1 MKTVPL
7 HTPNSSQGTCIQR
20 NCISESRTHKVANII
35 AIIVGILILAAGLA
49 CSVLFGAEL
58 GMLYT
63 MVALGA
69 SVAVGVLLLSLG
81 ASCLTCRSLTSKTIR
96 IEKKDEPKRRYID
109 DAQISNLKQNI
120 VSTSGGIE
128 EAHRNLDKV
137 LEDYEK
143 ARSEHKELV
152 KKRDDANKEMLD
164 ASKRYAKA
172 RIKLGTVSEKIK
184 QQTLVDADLSRR
196 SGVAS
201 SKGWDS
207 LQRDVT
213 VCKNDLEAA
222 EAAYQGAVS
231 AFEVAN
237 QAVIEKEKS
246 LEVQLLVP
254 AYTTLQG
261 LLTKQV
267 RDYSVLI
274 DSLEEKILGLQTR
287 ILDLTN
293 QEVEL
298 KARIRELEAK
308 NAADVAAKEDLEKA
322 LADLRQS
329 KDDLQRELE
338 AKIAQLVQ
346 EKIEVSEQLNDE
358 IRKLKE
364 DRARGIL
371 ESKVDDLEKE
381 IRTWRENVDS
391 KSKEIE
397 ELREA
402 LRNANAKSEQE
413 RSASQ
418 AEIEKLLAQLR
429 EANQKILQLTEISN
443 QVNIVKDKNRILQ
456 QQLKE
461 AQEKNKQ
468 DAALHQQHLNSL
480 KQLHS
485 QEKDEIKADYEKKI
499 NDLKVKYEA
508 IVNELKQARDRDRFE
523 YDTQKSNLE
532 KEHKQEKLD
541 YETKITNLK
550 SNYEIKLS
558 DLKKTQKEEKTQL
571 ETDKSD
577 FEKKCGVANND
588 LEQKKQELNTK
599 EQEII
604 RLKNTLVLYQ
614 AMVSSYEEKITKLKA
629 TELDKFKKD
638 KTTLQNVTEGAI
650 HYTKAEV
657 SGFQKILTQVQLDD
671 ANKQIV
677 DLKASISNLEEDKKK
692 LERDLESAR
701 NTNDLTRSLIKSERE
716 VEKLKATCQLM
727 KSSLSTEDQKKIQD
741 ILDGKN

>member
-7 HTPNSSQGTCIQR
+7 HTPNSSEGTCIQR

-35 AIIVGILILAAGLA
+35 AIIFGILILAAGLA

-109 DAQISNLKQNI
+109 DTKISNLKQNI
-120 VSTSGGIE
+120 VSNSGGIE
-128 EAHRNLDKV
+128 EARKNLDKV
-137 LEDYEK
+137 VEDYEK
-143 ARSEHKELV
+143 ARSEYKELI

-172 RIKLGTVSEKIK
+172 RTKLGTVSEKIK
-184 QQTLVDADLSRR
+184 QQTLLDADLSRR

-213 VCKNDLEAA
+213 TSKNDLETA
-222 EAAYQGAVS
+222 EAAYQGAVA
-231 AFEVAN
+231 AFEAAN

-254 AYTTLQG
+254 AYTTLQD

-267 RDYSVLI
+267 RDCTSLI
-274 DSLEEKILGLQTR
+274 DSLEEKILELQTS

-298 KARIRELEAK
+298 RARIRELESK

-322 LADLRQS
+322 LAVLRQS
-329 KDDLQRELE
+329 KDDLQKELE

-364 DRARGIL
+364 DRARCVL
-371 ESKVDDLEKE
+371 EGKVDELEKE

-397 ELREA
+397 DLREA
-402 LRNANAKSEQE
+402 LRNINAKSEQE
-413 RSASQ
+413 RSALQ
-418 AEIEKLLAQLR
+418 TEIEKLLAQLK

-443 QVNIVKDKNRILQ
+443 QVNIVNDKNRILQ

-468 DAALHQQHLNSL
+468 DAALHRQHLDSL

-485 QEKDEIKADYEKKI
+485 QEKDEIKAEYQRKI

-508 IVNELKQARDRDRFE
+508 IVNELKQARDKDRSE
-523 YDTQKSNLE
+523 YETQKTESDAE
-532 KEHKQEKLD
+532 RKRERIE
-541 YETKITNLK
+541 YETKIANLK
-550 SNYEIKLS
+550 SNYEIKLR
-558 DLKKTQKEEKTQL
+558 DLKNTNKEEKTKL
-571 ETDKSD
+571 ETDKDD
-577 FEKKCGVANND
+577 FERKCNLANSE
-588 LEQKKQELNTK
+588 LEKQKAEVNNR

-614 AMVSSYEEKITKLKA
+614 AMVSSYEEKIIKLKA
-629 TELDKFKKD
+629 SELDKFKKD
-638 KTTLQNVTEGAI
+638 KTTLQNVESGVV
-650 HYTKAEV
+650 HYSKAEV
-657 SGFQKILTQVQLDD
+657 SGFQKTMLQTQLEE
-671 ANKQIV
+671 ANKKIV
-677 DLKASISNLEEDKKK
+677 DLKATIVGLEGDKGK
-692 LERDLESAR
+692 LERELEGSR
-701 NTNDLTRSLIKSERE
+701 NTNDLTKDLIKSQKN

-727 KSSLSTEDQKKIQD
+727 KSSLSPEDQKKIQD
-741 ILDGKN
+741 ILDDKN

>member
-63 MVALGA
+63 MVVLGA

-128 EAHRNLDKV
+128 EARKNLDKV

-143 ARSEHKELV
+143 AKSEYKELV
-152 KKRDDANKEMLD
+152 KKRDDANKEMGD
-164 ASKRYAKA
+164 ASKKYAKA
-172 RIKLGTVSEKIK
+172 RTKLGTVSEKIK
-184 QQTLVDADLSRR
+184 QQTLLDADLSRR

-213 VCKNDLEAA
+213 IAKNELEAA

-231 AFEVAN
+231 AFEAAN
-237 QAVIEKEKS
+237 LAVIEKEKS

-254 AYTTLQG
+254 AYTTLQQ

-267 RDYSVLI
+267 KDYSVLI
-274 DSLEEKILGLQTR
+274 DSLEEKILELQTR
-287 ILDLTN
+287 ILNLTN

-298 KARIRELEAK
+298 RARIRELEAK
-308 NAADVAAKEDLEKA
+308 NAADVAAKEDLEKT

-329 KDDLQRELE
+329 KDDLQKELE
-338 AKIAQLVQ
+338 AKITQLVQ

-371 ESKVDDLEKE
+371 ESRIDELEKE

-402 LRNANAKSEQE
+402 LRNTNAKSEQE

-418 AEIEKLLAQLR
+418 AEIEKLLEQLR

-468 DAALHQQHLNSL
+468 DAILHQQHLNSL
-480 KQLHS
+480 KQLHA
-485 QEKDEIKADYEKKI
+485 QEKEGIKAEYEKKI
-499 NDLKVKYEA
+499 NDLKVKHEA
-508 IVNELKQARDRDRFE
+508 IVNELKQARDRDRSE

-532 KEHKQEKLD
+532 KEHKQEKSD
-541 YETKITNLK
+541 YETKITKLK
-550 SNYEIKLS
+550 SGYEVKLS
-558 DLKKTQKEEKTQL
+558 DLRNSNREEKTRL
-571 ETDKSD
+571 ETDKDD
-577 FEKKCGVANND
+577 FERKYSVANND

-599 EQEII
+599 EQEIV

-614 AMVSSYEEKITKLKA
+614 AMVGSYEEKITKLKA
-629 TELDKFKKD
+629 SELDKFKKD
-638 KTTLQNVTEGAI
+638 KVTLQNVTEGAI
-650 HYTKAEV
+650 HYSKADV
-657 SGFQKILTQVQLDD
+657 SGFQKILTQTQLDD

-677 DLKASISNLEEDKKK
+677 ELKEKIDSLEGDKRGLEVDLKNA
-692 LERDLESAR
+692 RDTS
-701 NTNDLTRSLIKSERE
+701 DLTKDLIKAQKEA
-716 VEKLKATCQLM
+716 EKLKTTCQLM
-727 KSSLSTEDQKKIQD
+727 MSSLSPDDQKKIQD
-741 ILDGKN
+741 ILDGRN

>member
-35 AIIVGILILAAGLA
+35 AIIFGILILAAGLA

-63 MVALGA
+63 MVVLGA
-69 SVAVGVLLLSLG
+69 SVAVGILLVSLG
-81 ASCLTCRSLTSKTIR
+81 ASCLTCRSLTSNTIR

-120 VSTSGGIE
+120 VSTSGGIDQ
-128 EAHRNLDKV
+128 ARKNLDKV
-137 LEDYEK
+137 IEDYNQAK
-143 ARSEHKELV
+143 SEYKELV
-152 KKRDDANKEMLD
+152 KKRDDANKEMGD
-164 ASKRYAKA
+164 ASKKYAKA
-172 RIKLGTVSEKIK
+172 RTKLATVSEKIK
-184 QQTLVDADLSRR
+184 QQTLLDADLSRR
-196 SGVAS
+196 SGITS
-201 SKGWDS
+201 SKVWES

-213 VCKNDLEAA
+213 ACKNDLEAA

-231 AFEVAN
+231 AFEAAN

-254 AYTTLQG
+254 AYTILQD

-267 RDYSVLI
+267 RDCTNLI
-274 DSLEEKILGLQTR
+274 DSLEEKILDLQTR

-298 KARIRELEAK
+298 RARIRELEAK
-308 NAADVAAKEDLEKA
+308 NAADEAAKDELEKA
-322 LADLRQS
+322 LAELRQS
-329 KDDLQRELE
+329 KDDLQKELE

-364 DRARGIL
+364 DRARCVL
-371 ESKVDDLEKE
+371 EGKVDELEKE
-381 IRTWRENVDS
+381 IRTWREDVDS
-391 KSKEIE
+391 KIKEIE

-413 RSASQ
+413 RSALQ
-418 AEIEKLLAQLR
+418 AEIEKLIAQQR
-429 EANQKILQLTEISN
+429 QANQKILQLTEISN
-443 QVNIVKDKNRILQ
+443 QVNIVNDRNKILQ

-468 DAALHQQHLNSL
+468 EAILHKQHLDSL

-485 QEKDEIKADYEKKI
+485 QEKDEIKAQYEKKL
-499 NDLKVKYEA
+499 N
-508 IVNELKQARDRDRFE
+508 
-523 YDTQKSNLE
+523 
-532 KEHKQEKLD
+532 
-541 YETKITNLK
+541 
-550 SNYEIKLS
+550 
-558 DLKKTQKEEKTQL
+558 DLKKTLQEEKTQL
-571 ETDKSD
+571 ETDKAD
-577 FEKKCGVANND
+577 FVRKYNVANNE
-588 LEQKKQELNTK
+588 LEQKNKELNTQ

-614 AMVSSYEEKITKLKA
+614 AMVSSYEEKITKLKSS
-629 TELDKFKKD
+629 ELEKFKKD
-638 KTTLQNVTEGAI
+638 KLTLQNVTEGSI
-650 HYTKAEV
+650 HYTKADV
-657 SGFQKILTQVQLDD
+657 SGFQKILTQTQLDS
-671 ANKQIV
+671 AQKEIV
-677 DLKASISNLEEDKKK
+677 ELKAKIENLEGDLKVA
-692 LERDLESAR
+692 RDHS
-701 NTNDLTRSLIKSERE
+701 DLTKALIQSEKE

-727 KSSLSTEDQKKIQD
+727 KSSLPAEDQKKIQD